1 MRRYRYLPIPA
12 VAAVLAL
19 VSVVAGDW
27 TTGAGAAV
35 AILGFVV

>member
-1 MRRYRYLPIPA
+1 MCRYRYLPIPA

-27 TTGAGAAV
+27 TTGAGAAIAAV
-35 AILGFVV
+35 GILI